1 VAELA
6 LDVDRTLALLEQER
20 CERVAQAMRREM
32 RREIG
37 PLEQPIKRAAH
48 VALVQGGPEADDD
61 YTPIARGRGEPSLQA
76 EVAHRFGVKISQA
89 LQQSPVRRD

>member
-1 VAELA
+1 
-6 LDVDRTLALLEQER
+6 
-20 CERVAQAMRREM
+20 M
-32 RREIG
+32 
-37 PLEQPIKRAAH
+37 
-48 VALVQGGPEADDD
+48 ALVQGVPEADDD